1 MYGSET
7 MKQLEDVK
15 GVVHSLPYHYILY
28 FEKDYDSIFKPSCV
42 FDQSGCSYPW
52 HYSLNGKDII
62 NKLQSI
68 EEALVND
75 IQSKNC
81 DLLSDSLKKQFPTIN
96 KALTSTIENGKRK
109 IVFTCKLNKIERI
122 SSSDHKKQ
130 RDARHKAFLKEV
142 QNGSMVN
149 QIHPLL
155 AAHDLRLQEKRQLK
169 NYSNS
174 NSNNNNNSKNNNSKN
189 NNNKTRG
196 SNEMFTYTT
205 NLESR
210 FYGSPTMDQCKHC
223 FFSNN
228 CGDMATIQCDTC
240 NDYTHFDCPEAIK
253 AGENQTEYSWTEYLS
268 NKKLPFDCVD
278 CRKIKNNRDIDE
290 KDKTEFAKNQAAANK
305 DIEFNGVG
313 ECILWLKQ
321 QCLRFIQL
329 SIKLHQKY
337 IIDRTPPIFHTL
349 ADTWSFKHQKDI
361 INDYNNREKTIEDV
375 KTRGLDTFLELVDLH
390 NEEYDN
396 VTIDKDIDGKTECK

>member
-130 RDARHKAFLKEV
+130 RDARNKAFLKEV

-174 NSNNNNNSKNNNSKN
+174 NSNNNNNNSKNNNSKN
-189 NNNKTRG
+189 NDNKTSG

-210 FYGSPTMDQCKHC
+210 FYGSPTMDQCYRDQVS
-223 FFSNN
+223 FR
-228 CGDMATIQCDTC
+228 
-240 NDYTHFDCPEAIK
+240 
-253 AGENQTEYSWTEYLS
+253 
-268 NKKLPFDCVD
+268 V
-278 CRKIKNNRDIDE
+278 NR
-290 KDKTEFAKNQAAANK
+290 
-305 DIEFNGVG
+305 
-313 ECILWLKQ
+313 
-321 QCLRFIQL
+321 
-329 SIKLHQKY
+329 
-337 IIDRTPPIFHTL
+337 
-349 ADTWSFKHQKDI
+349 
-361 INDYNNREKTIEDV
+361 
-375 KTRGLDTFLELVDLH
+375 
-390 NEEYDN
+390 
-396 VTIDKDIDGKTECK
+396 